1 MSSKILIA
9 DDSPNIREIL
19 RMSLETDG
27 YAVVLAED
35 GEQALAMVRDE
46 KPDLVIIDVMMP
58 KVNGFQV
65 CRRVK
70 TERATKCSRS
80 SLRRNR

>member
-1 MSSKILIA
+1 MPAKILIA

-19 RMSLETDG
+19 KMSLETDG
-27 YAVVLAED
+27 YSVVLAED
-35 GEQALAMVRDE
+35 GEQALAMVTDE

-70 TERATKCSRS
+70 TERSTHNDQGPRGA
-80 SLRRNR
+80 